1 MLNFFLEKYRYTQ
14 VQNSTQIQ
22 REFLPLGLDLV
33 TLGGANTIP
42 IRVDASDNTL
52 LTTAGGVL
60 LQETGKPSKFPTT
73 HTKKWLFDLKN

>member
-1 MLNFFLEKYRYTQ
+1 MKNFYLEKNRYTQ
-14 VQNSTQIQ
+14 VQNSIQIQ

-33 TLGGANTIP
+33 TLGVASTIP
-42 IRVDASDNTL
+42 IRVDASDTTL

-73 HTKKWLFDLKN
+73 HTKKWSFGL